1 MTQQPSPAPRSAA
14 AGKAG
19 HLAAV
24 RRRLVALYADPQTA
38 GLRAGLRPPTPRPAT
53 SAEGAVGAS
62 MADTLARLG
71 FDAPVRSV
79 LATSLTM
86 HDGRIVAM
94 AGDPA
99 RIGPDADTRV
109 VTMTTTVLDSSR
121 MSVETSVQVFTTSA
135 PTGKPQEE
143 DR

>member
-1 MTQQPSPAPRSAA
+1 MTQQPAPAPRGAA
-14 AGKAG
+14 AGKAA

-24 RRRLVALYADPQTA
+24 RRRLAALYADPHTA
-38 GLRAGLRPPTPRPAT
+38 GLRAGLRPPRPTPAT
-53 SAEGAVGAS
+53 SAEGAVSAS

-71 FDAPVRSV
+71 FEAPARSV

-94 AGDPA
+94 DGDPA

-109 VTMTTTVLDSSR
+109 VTTTTTVLDSSR
-121 MSVETSVQVFTTSA
+121 MSVETSVLVFTTSA
-135 PTGKPQEE
+135 PPGEPQEE